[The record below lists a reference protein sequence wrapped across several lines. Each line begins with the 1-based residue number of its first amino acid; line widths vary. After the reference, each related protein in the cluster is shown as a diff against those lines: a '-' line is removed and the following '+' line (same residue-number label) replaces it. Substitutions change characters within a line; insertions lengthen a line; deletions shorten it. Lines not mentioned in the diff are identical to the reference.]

1 MSTLQPGLRSL
12 ETTTL
17 LPLIIDIVNVDDAL
31 RPVDTTSFKKGYSE
45 QPYDF
50 PNFYVD
56 TPVRVWTQDPI
67 STTAEAQNNDFMRRY
82 LKD

>member
-1 MSTLQPGLRSL
+1 MSLQAGLRSL
-12 ETTTL
+12 EPTGTL

-31 RPVDTTSFKKGYSE
+31 RPVDTSGFKKFTSE

-56 TPVRVWTQDPI
+56 APVRVWTQDPI
-67 STTAEAQNNDFMRRY
+67 STTAEYQNTDFMRRY
-82 LKD
+82 LKN